1 MPNVPEVSLLKVLIR
16 AGFFARMAPQ
26 AAVLAKT
33 LFHKQFFRLLA
44 GTRTSPRIRLGGP
57 SFQKIKQP
65 LRSSLVFTGN
75 SLDLCGAQI
84 FLTLLCNAL

>member
-33 LFHKQFFRLLA
+33 LFTNNFSGCCPEREQ
-44 GTRTSPRIRLGGP
+44 SPRIRLGGP

-65 LRSSLVFTGN
+65 LRSPPVFTAN
-75 SLDLCGAQI
+75 SVDLCVAQI
-84 FLTLLCNAL
+84 LLTLLCDAL

>member
-33 LFHKQFFRLLA
+33 LFHKQFFKAAVR
-44 GTRTSPRIRLGGP
+44 
-57 SFQKIKQP
+57 
-65 LRSSLVFTGN
+65 
-75 SLDLCGAQI
+75 
-84 FLTLLCNAL
+84 NANKSENQVRRAEFPKD

>member
-33 LFHKQFFRLLA
+33 LFTNNFSGCCP
-44 GTRTSPRIRLGGP
+44 GTRTKSKNQVRRAKFP
-57 SFQKIKQP
+57 K
-65 LRSSLVFTGN
+65 
-75 SLDLCGAQI
+75 D
-84 FLTLLCNAL
+84 